1 MLRWIGAFLL
11 ERSQCVRIGNSRSIA
26 QNINGG
32 IPQGTNLAPIL
43 FAVMVND
50 LISTWGPRIKYVD
63 DLTAM
68 EIVPRN
74 SPNMVLVL

>member
-32 IPQGTNLAPIL
+32 IPQGT
-43 FAVMVND
+43 
-50 LISTWGPRIKYVD
+50 ISLRRYSLMLWSMISYLHGAQE
-63 DLTAM
+63 L
-68 EIVPRN
+68 
-74 SPNMVLVL
+74 NMLMI